1 MAITSKRNIL
11 WIIMAVLVFMQ
22 FFRIDT
28 TKPEYDRGLDIF
40 AYSEADPA
48 VVTSVHNACYDCHSY
63 ETVYPWYVQFA
74 PVSWFMKHHIDEGR
88 HHVNFSTWG
97 DYPDNKKSHKLE
109 ECIEMINEG
118 EMPLSSYVLMHSE
131 AKWTDEEKSKVL
143 QFFKSQMDK

>member
-1 MAITSKRNIL
+1 
-11 WIIMAVLVFMQ
+11 MQ
-22 FFRIDT
+22 FLESTRPNQND
-28 TKPEYDRGLDIF
+28 EGLDIF
-40 AYSEADPA
+40 AYSEADQRSLLLY
-48 VVTSVHNACYDCHSY
+48 TNACYDCHSY

>member
-1 MAITSKRNIL
+1 MKKVILIVIGIFVVIQFFTIDKTNPTSDPQQDFIAITNPPVEIGSMIK
-11 WIIMAVLVFMQ
+11 
-22 FFRIDT
+22 
-28 TKPEYDRGLDIF
+28 
-40 AYSEADPA
+40 S
-48 VVTSVHNACYDCHSY
+48 SCYDCHSY

-118 EMPLSSYVLMHSE
+118 EMPLSSYVLMHYE